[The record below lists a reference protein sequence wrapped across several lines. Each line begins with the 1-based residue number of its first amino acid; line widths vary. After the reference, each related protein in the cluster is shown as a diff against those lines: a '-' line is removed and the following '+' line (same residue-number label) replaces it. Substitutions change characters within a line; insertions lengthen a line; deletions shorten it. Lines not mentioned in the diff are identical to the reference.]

1 MGFFTNKV
9 VIVTGGTQGIGRA
22 FVDALIKAGAKVAT
36 CSRNYDKLYALQMEY
51 SQQHL
56 MIHRAD
62 LSYEADC
69 KRLIELT
76 IKTYGHID
84 ILINNAGISMR
95 ALFEETELDTL
106 RKVMDINFWGAV
118 ACTKYAL
125 PYIKESKGS
134 IISISSIA
142 GFRGLPG
149 RTGYSASKFA
159 LNGWMEALR
168 TELLDSGVH
177 VMWACPGFTASNI
190 RNVALNNKAL
200 PEAESL
206 MKEEKMMSAEDCVA
220 QILRAIE
227 KKKRS
232 IIMTFQ
238 GKETV
243 WLNKLLPGWADK
255 LVHKFYFKDQVLIK

>member
-1 MGFFTNKV
+1 MGFFTDKV
-9 VIVTGGTQGIGRA
+9 VVVTGGTEGIGRA

-36 CSRNYDKLYALQMEY
+36 CSRNYDKLYALQMKY
-51 SQQHL
+51 SQQYL

-62 LSYEADC
+62 LGYEADC

-84 ILINNAGISMR
+84 VLINNAGISMR
-95 ALFEETELDTL
+95 AMFEDLELETL
-106 RKVMDINFWGAV
+106 RKVMDVNFWAAV

-125 PYIKESKGS
+125 PYLKQSNG
-134 IISISSIA
+134 IIVGMSSIA

-168 TELLDSGVH
+168 TELLESGVH
-177 VMWACPGFTASNI
+177 VMWACPGFTTSNI
-190 RNVALNNKAL
+190 RNVALNKDAR

-206 MKEEKMMSAEDCVA
+206 MNEGKMMSAEECVA
-220 QILRAIE
+220 LILKAIE
-227 KKKRS
+227 KKKRTL
-232 IIMTFQ
+232 IMTFQ

-243 WLNKLLPGWADK
+243 WLNKLFPAWADR
-255 LVHKFYFKDQVLIK
+255 LVRKFYFKDNILIK

>member
-9 VIVTGGTQGIGRA
+9 VIVTGGTEGIGRA
-22 FVDALIKAGAKVAT
+22 FVEALVKDGAKVAT
-36 CSRNYDKLYALQMEY
+36 CSRNYDKLYALQMRY

-62 LSYEADC
+62 LSFEADC
-69 KRLIELT
+69 KRLIDLT
-76 IKTYGHID
+76 IKTYGRID
-84 ILINNAGISMR
+84 VLINNAGISMR
-95 ALFEETELDTL
+95 AMFEECELETL
-106 RKVMDINFWGAV
+106 RKVMDVNFWGAV

-125 PYIKESKGS
+125 PYLIASKGV
-134 IISISSIA
+134 IVGISSIA

-149 RTGYSASKFA
+149 RSGYSASKFA

-177 VMWACPGFTASNI
+177 VMWVCPGFTSSNI
-190 RNVALNNKAL
+190 RNVALNGEAR

-206 MKEEKMMSAEDCVA
+206 MDEGNMMTAEECVA
-220 QILRAIE
+220 RILRAVE
-227 KKKRS
+227 KKKRTLV
-232 IIMTFQ
+232 MTFQ

-243 WLNKLLPGWADK
+243 WLNKLFPAWADR
-255 LVHKFYFKDQVLIK
+255 LVRKFYFKDNILVK

>member
-9 VIVTGGTQGIGRA
+9 VIVTGGTEGIGKA
-22 FVDALIKAGAKVAT
+22 FVEALIHDGAKIAT
-36 CSRNYDKLYALQMEY
+36 CSRNYDKLYALQMQY
-51 SQQHL
+51 SQEYL

-62 LSYEADC
+62 LSFESDC
-69 KRLIELT
+69 RRLVELT
-76 IKTYGHID
+76 VKTYGRID

-95 ALFEETELDTL
+95 ALFEDTELETL
-106 RKVMDINFWGAV
+106 RKVMDVNFWGAV
-118 ACTKYAL
+118 ACTKFAL
-125 PYIKESKGS
+125 PYLKQSNGVVVG
-134 IISISSIA
+134 ISSIA

-177 VMWACPGFTASNI
+177 VMWVCPGFTSSNI
-190 RNVALNNKAL
+190 RNVALNKDAH

-206 MKEEKMMSAEDCVA
+206 MNEEKMMRAEDCA
-220 QILRAIE
+220 RLILRAIE
-227 KKKRS
+227 KKKRTLVL
-232 IIMTFQ
+232 TFQ

-243 WLNKLLPGWADK
+243 WVNKLFPSWADK
-255 LVHKFYFKDQVLIK
+255 LVRRFYFKDNLLVK

>member
-9 VIVTGGTQGIGRA
+9 VIVTGGTEGIGKA
-22 FVDALIKAGAKVAT
+22 FVDALIKDGAQVAT
-36 CSRNYDKLYALQMEY
+36 CSRNYDKLYALQMKY

-62 LSYEADC
+62 LGFEADC

-76 IKTYGHID
+76 VKTYGRID

-95 ALFEETELDTL
+95 ALFEESELETL
-106 RKVMDINFWGAV
+106 RKVMDVNFWGAV

-125 PYIKESKGS
+125 PYLKESKGVVVS
-134 IISISSIA
+134 VSSIA

-159 LNGWMEALR
+159 LNGWMESLR
-168 TELLDSGVH
+168 TELLESGVH
-177 VMWACPGFTASNI
+177 VMWVCPGFTSSNI
-190 RNVALNNKAL
+190 RNVALNKDAR

-206 MKEEKMMSAEDCVA
+206 MNEGKMMSAEECVRLV
-220 QILRAIE
+220 LRAIE
-227 KKKRS
+227 KKKRTL
-232 IIMTFQ
+232 IMTFQ

-243 WLNKLLPGWADK
+243 WVNKLFPSWADK
-255 LVHKFYFKDQVLIK
+255 LVRKFYFKNNLLVK